1 MLYLLLLTA
10 KHFLADAILQT
21 PYQYLNKGNWK
32 HFGGYLHAGIHGLFT
47 LIISLFFV
55 PVDIAVLISLLDT
68 IIHYVVDW
76 LKINATAKY
85 TWSGINKERECLEI
99 YSNWY
104 FYALILDQCLHFATY
119 ILLYSIVLG
128 V

>member
-10 KHFLADAILQT
+10 KHFLADAPLQNE
-21 PYQYLNKGNWK
+21 YQYLNKGNWK
-32 HFGGYLHAGIHGLFT
+32 HLGGYLHAGIHGLFT
-47 LIISLFFV
+47 LVISLFFV
-55 PVDIAVLISLLDT
+55 PVDIAILISLLDT
-68 IIHYVVDW
+68 LIHYVVDW

-85 TWSGINKERECLEI
+85 KWSGINEERKCLEI

-104 FYALILDQCLHFATY
+104 FYALILDQCAHFATY